1 MHGISSIIYIIL
13 VACLLPYAFTVI
25 AKFTGGFQPVDNQNP
40 RDFLANTKGI
50 AARANAVQQ
59 NSFES
64 LPLFLTAILM
74 AEYMVVPEY
83 FILRLGC
90 IYYFTCDLWH
100 LLLKQLGNFTLYCLV
115 FIIVMPN
122 ILVDRNN

>member
-1 MHGISSIIYIIL
+1 MDGTMHGISSIIYIIL
-13 VACLLPYAFTVI
+13 VACMLPYAFTVI

-83 FILRLGC
+83 FILRLGWAYIILRV
-90 IYYFTCDLWH
+90 IYGICY
-100 LLLKQLGNFTLYCLV
+100 
-115 FIIVMPN
+115 
-122 ILVDRNN
+122 

>member
-64 LPLFLTAILM
+64 LP
-74 AEYMVVPEY
+74 Y
-83 FILRLGC
+83 F
-90 IYYFTCDLWH
+90 
-100 LLLKQLGNFTLYCLV
+100 
-115 FIIVMPN
+115 
-122 ILVDRNN
+122 

>member
-1 MHGISSIIYIIL
+1 MDGTMHGISSIIYIIL

-74 AEYMVVPEY
+74 AEYMVVPE
-83 FILRLGC
+83 
-90 IYYFTCDLWH
+90 
-100 LLLKQLGNFTLYCLV
+100 
-115 FIIVMPN
+115 
-122 ILVDRNN
+122 

>member
-50 AARANAVQQ
+50 AARQMQYNKTVLKVYLYF
-59 NSFES
+59 NS
-64 LPLFLTAILM
+64 
-74 AEYMVVPEY
+74 Y
-83 FILRLGC
+83 FDG
-90 IYYFTCDLWH
+90 
-100 LLLKQLGNFTLYCLV
+100 
-115 FIIVMPN
+115 
-122 ILVDRNN
+122 